1 MVVRGWQHFLPA
13 RDDTLRF
20 FLYASR
26 EEKVRR
32 LVSEGNTE
40 GNAERLVDTID
51 RERAAFIKRY
61 FHAKWPDRSVY
72 HAMINTA
79 SGDESVIRSILSYL

>member
-1 MVVRGWQHFLPA
+1 MGRGSQHFLRA

-20 FLYASR
+20 FLNASR

-40 GNAERLVDTID
+40 GNAETLVKTID

-61 FHAKWPDRSVY
+61 FHAKWPNRSLY
-72 HAMINTA
+72 HVMINT
-79 SGDESVIRSILSYL
+79 